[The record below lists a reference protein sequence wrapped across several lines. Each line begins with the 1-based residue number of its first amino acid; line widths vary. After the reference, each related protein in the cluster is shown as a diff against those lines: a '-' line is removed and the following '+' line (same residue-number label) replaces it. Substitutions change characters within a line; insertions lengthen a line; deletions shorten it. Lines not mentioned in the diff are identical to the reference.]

1 MGKGTFTAAFE
12 RITGTVDSD
21 HKLIL
26 RQKHLHAP
34 NGKVLKTCDPEVY
47 FQMHKR
53 DFKHNPAVGAELANM
68 QRFGDAA
75 RRTKEL
81 FDAVKTGTATEEQLA
96 LMADY
101 KARFMAQLDGKPDAE
116 APIGK
121 DGKRRYYA
129 RFDNFVRTMM
139 SVRNTDRPSA

>member
-1 MGKGTFTAAFE
+1 MGKATFTSAFE
-12 RITGTVDSD
+12 HITGTVDSD

-34 NGKVLKTCDPEVY
+34 NGKVTKECETEAY
-47 FQMHKR
+47 YQMHKR

-68 QRFGDAA
+68 QRFGESV

-81 FDAVKTGTATEEQLA
+81 FDAVKSGTATEEQLA

-101 KARFMAQLDGKPDAE
+101 KARFMAQLTGMPDE
-116 APIGK
+116 QAPLNK
-121 DGKRRYYA
+121 EGKRKYYA
-129 RFDNFVRTMM
+129 RFDNFVRAMIGTK
-139 SVRNTDRPSA
+139 

>member
-1 MGKGTFTAAFE
+1 MGKATFTAAFDH
-12 RITGTVDSD
+12 ITGTVDSD

-34 NGKVLKTCDPEVY
+34 NGKVLKTCEPEAY

-53 DFKHNPAVGAELANM
+53 DYKHNPAVGAELANM

-81 FDAVKTGTATEEQLA
+81 FDAVKAGTATEEQLR
-96 LMADY
+96 LMAEY
-101 KARFMAQLDGKPDAE
+101 KARYMAQLEGQPDPE

-121 DGKRRYYA
+121 DGKQKWYM

-139 SVRNTDRPSA
+139 SQKDD

>member
-1 MGKGTFTAAFE
+1 MGKVGFTAAFKH
-12 RITGTVDSD
+12 ITGTVDSD

-26 RQKHLHAP
+26 RQKHIHAP
-34 NGKVLKTCDPEVY
+34 NGKVTKTCDTEAY
-47 FQMHKR
+47 YQMHKR

-81 FDAVKTGTATEEQLA
+81 FDAVKGGTATKEQLR

-116 APIGK
+116 APIDK
-121 DGKRRYYA
+121 DGKQRYYA